1 MEGFHLVTLLRKT
14 EIGGW
19 VGGWTKSYA
28 ELLID
33 HNVSLTNFTYILL
46 VHREQWEGLS
56 LETGSH
62 VVFTWEHFSSTHR
75 KMIAFVRYILGHWDE
90 NYRWYFG
97 RKSEAEGFHFQ
108 FMFLYYL
115 KKFDLCL
122 SSYYI
127 FYILL
132 GLMRLVRAAR
142 KMTYVTCLDGTCS
155 GTQLIPTKQ

>member
-1 MEGFHLVTLLRKT
+1 
-14 EIGGW
+14 
-19 VGGWTKSYA
+19 
-28 ELLID
+28 
-33 HNVSLTNFTYILL
+33 
-46 VHREQWEGLS
+46 
-56 LETGSH
+56 
-62 VVFTWEHFSSTHR
+62 
-75 KMIAFVRYILGHWDE
+75 
-90 NYRWYFG
+90 
-97 RKSEAEGFHFQ
+97 
-108 FMFLYYL
+108 MFLYYL